1 MIINRDLVT
10 RSLSDKD
17 TGLIYDMIS
26 MCFDGFFANAT
37 LSERVDNTVDKHG
50 FRKLSYLFRR
60 LADRLLS
67 FVGNV
72 LQDSKTMTQDAGFI
86 SSEYLTALS
95 TATGQNLVNLVM
107 IVNERGLKRIEVLL
121 RQLGNKVVANIIADY
136 LVYLRRGLD
145 TVQQWRSNAKVT

>member
-1 MIINRDLVT
+1 MINNRDLAT

-37 LSERVDNTVDKHG
+37 LSERVDNTIDKHG
-50 FRKLSYLFRR
+50 FKKLSYLFRR

-72 LQDSKTMTQDAGFI
+72 LEDSKMMTQEAGHI
-86 SSEYLTALS
+86 SREYLTALGA
-95 TATGQNLVNLVM
+95 ATGQSLLSLVM
-107 IVNERGLKRIEVLL
+107 VINERSLKRIEVLL
-121 RQLGNKVVANIIADY
+121 RQLGDKVFANVIADY

-145 TVQQWRSNAKVT
+145 TVKQWRSNAKVI